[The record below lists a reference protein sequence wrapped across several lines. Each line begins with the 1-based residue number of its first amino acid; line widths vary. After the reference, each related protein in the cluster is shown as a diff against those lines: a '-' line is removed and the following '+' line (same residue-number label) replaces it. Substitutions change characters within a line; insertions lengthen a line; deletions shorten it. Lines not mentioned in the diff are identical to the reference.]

1 MRQREVGGRAEEA
14 DTNRGAGGEHAPPWR
29 FIFLALG
36 CYDLLGKGVSWLVY
50 SVPPIL
56 EMGLGDQVQ
65 SPPQG
70 PCPTASPLGTHRID
84 SQIASGIVRGQ
95 PIED

>member
-56 EMGLGDQVQ
+56 RWGLGTRSRAHPRV
-65 SPPQG
+65 PAPQPAPWALTALTARLPRALYG
-70 PCPTASPLGTHRID
+70 ASP
-84 SQIASGIVRGQ
+84 
-95 PIED
+95 